1 MLEAAERGRGTY
13 VRIADRAA
21 RLYAPVVH
29 LLSALTLLG
38 WVVATGD
45 WYRSLFVA
53 ISVLIITCPCAL
65 GLAVPV
71 VHVAAAGRLFRHGIM
86 MKDGSALERL
96 ANVDRVVFDKTGTL
110 TTGAHSLTGGGPA
123 VPRDRAIAHALA
135 SRSLHPVSRAIA
147 ASIAEPPA
155 ILTEVRE
162 VPGCGVEA
170 LAEGRPVRLGRSD
183 WVAEIAGGDV
193 PDAGPAFARG
203 GGTPFAF
210 SVAETLRDDAPRV
223 VAGLRELGLP
233 VELLS
238 GDAAAAVGKIAEQIP
253 FDEVRHGAKPA
264 DKVAHLEILRAA
276 GWHTLMVGDGLNDAA
291 ALAAAHVSMA
301 PGSASDAGRMAAD
314 FVAIRDDLGAILTA
328 HRIARRA
335 ARLVTQNIW
344 LAILYNAIAVPMAV
358 AGFVT
363 PLVAA
368 IAMSASS
375 ILVVANSLR

>member
-1 MLEAAERGRGTY
+1 
-13 VRIADRAA
+13 
-21 RLYAPVVH
+21 
-29 LLSALTLLG
+29 
-38 WVVATGD
+38 
-45 WYRSLFVA
+45 
-53 ISVLIITCPCAL
+53 
-65 GLAVPV
+65 
-71 VHVAAAGRLFRHGIM
+71 
-86 MKDGSALERL
+86 
-96 ANVDRVVFDKTGTL
+96 
-110 TTGAHSLTGGGPA
+110 
-123 VPRDRAIAHALA
+123 
-135 SRSLHPVSRAIA
+135 
-147 ASIAEPPA
+147 
-155 ILTEVRE
+155 

-170 LAEGRPVRLGRSD
+170 LAEGCPVRLGRPE
-183 WVAEIAGGDV
+183 WVAEIADGDV

-203 GGTPFAF
+203 GGAPFAF

-264 DKVAHLEILRAA
+264 DKVAHLGILRAA

-328 HRIARRA
+328 HRFARRA

-375 ILVVANSLR
+375 ILVVANSLRQGGSFTGRRTRPVPGPEESYA